1 MISFDSKS
9 YVLGFINSWVF
20 TVVDEEFSPG
30 EKKKVHFVTEKE
42 HQYNNS
48 AQTETSRQLI
58 MKRLQVANV
67 RDQTLKDGQT
77 CYIKSKKILVL
88 R

>member
-58 MKRLQVANV
+58 MKRLKVC
-67 RDQTLKDGQT
+67 DQTLKDRQT